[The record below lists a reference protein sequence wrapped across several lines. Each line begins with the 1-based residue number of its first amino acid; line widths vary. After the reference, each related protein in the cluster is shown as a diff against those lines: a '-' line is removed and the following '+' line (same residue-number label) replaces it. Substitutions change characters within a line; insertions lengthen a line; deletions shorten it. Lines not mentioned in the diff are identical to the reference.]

1 MLLLLAAAMAQVA
14 NAASINVNFTAGT
27 ALSTSSGLGILGY
40 RVRGDFWDNLIGNN
54 GTLGTVHVVS
64 SSGERSVLDGA
75 SVTISGTRGYWYC
88 SSLAAASE
96 LRAGYIDDDV
106 GNMTP
111 TVTVKGVPF
120 SRYRVIVYHAA
131 DSANFKLGYDTIN
144 GIDYS
149 GVSGTTAHG
158 TMPWGSTG
166 PSDSAN
172 AISEGVNTI
181 VSGILA
187 SNDTA
192 TVTVTG
198 HGQATATSYTMSVR
212 SGIAAIQV
220 VDATDEVVDVSA
232 LSGRFTSSSNN
243 GAWSLPT
250 DAHLSSEDA
259 TRAGIVI
266 GTNAVT
272 KAMTDSA
279 WSISATAVASIP
291 QGSQGTLI
299 AFNVANGDD
308 VHDVRAHYNGDGTFF
323 ITYDEVAQPDHAA
336 MISCKT
342 DVSGVH
348 AWTLSHDE
356 QIGTRL
362 YKDKM
367 LVANASSI
375 KWHNYKIKT
384 KIAFGG
390 KTDGGDPLSGATMYA
405 AFTDFRNYD
414 ASYAQDA
421 LNSFDAAIRWE
432 IEKSGYLSGRMEI
445 LSHVLQEATGPSG
458 AVVAMDS
465 RQSSGAGMA
474 TCWHVPLDATL
485 ADGAYVDA
493 AQIVH
498 DAMLDTV
505 APGLTTNA
513 VCVSV
518 LAELPSG
525 VAGAV
530 AGLTVKNGT
539 SRHYVFAYSN
549 GDGTFSLG
557 YDTTRSHNGNC
568 SERFDLSGSHV
579 WTLAFSA
586 NGGARFYKDGDE
598 ILRVDGIKWTSPLHS
613 VSEALSIGNDT
624 RNCHP
629 LAGMKVY
636 AVHSDFAP
644 NAATVF
650 NSADECVGAVFD
662 SFDFL
667 DNYSGCDTRTKIE
680 FFDNYLESGVVGMA
694 SLNGEVQSAA
704 KSAELIRLFGA
715 EAVSVE
721 GVTFKID
728 GLDMSNGTLMLGV
741 SPSVTSGNTLS
752 VVGKKALGDRWR
764 RLRVNPQGSTVIVTD
779 SDLADYR
786 FFQLRAELGEKEL
799 GYTVRETPIVGDRAN
814 TESESH
820 ITAANAGGEAVLF
833 SIVLDDGA
841 DGDYSAIAYKSISF
855 QLDGVAAGATATLA
869 TNGVIAATAVV
880 EEDGTVDFT
889 GLPRLCD
896 GAMLSVGLSTSD
908 VDGNIVTTN
917 FSERAGALAYA
928 WGDGESVAIDGGV
941 TNTMTMLACKPRTD
955 INKGADGGAYRI
967 PAIAK
972 STNGVIVAIY
982 DCRYNNS
989 GDLPNA
995 IDLAEN
1001 WSGDNGETWAKPHV
1015 AVDVP
1020 NSDQQTVGKD
1030 TDMGD
1035 PCILYDLADD
1045 KFWVMGITGG
1055 GLSRSHVDNTPIS
1068 DVVLYTR
1075 GTGMDAQWENRRSVK
1090 SELLAALVAVGET
1103 ATADE
1108 SIKGI
1113 LQGPGH
1119 GIVQRTETPLMPAGA
1134 LIFPMQYFPVNSNF
1148 YDSRTFAAYSKD
1160 GGATWQ
1166 TTKLTDASVVAQE
1179 NCIMELDDG
1188 SWYMVAKG
1196 YSRQLFR
1203 TTNYVDWKHVGSMS
1217 PSCWVQGTC
1226 IRIGVAVDGKS
1237 RYVAC
1242 FTVST
1247 SPANRSHLTLHY
1259 GRDTTLEAPDGN
1271 GVAWDCGSW
1280 DIYPEATGGM
1290 SYNSLV
1296 MLDDSTLGVLFE
1308 SHGHIYFRKVDVSEI
1323 LK

>member
-1 MLLLLAAAMAQVA
+1 MLLVLLVA
-14 NAASINVNFTAGT
+14 PMTLVTNAASININFTAGT

-75 SVTISGTRGYWYC
+75 SVTISGTRGYWDC
-88 SSLAAASE
+88 LSLAADSE
-96 LRAGYIDDDV
+96 LRAGYIDDNV

-111 TVTVKGVPF
+111 TVTVRGVPF

-149 GVSGTTAHG
+149 GVSGATAHG

-172 AISEGVNTI
+172 AISEGVNAI

-198 HGQATATSYTMSVR
+198 HGQAYATSYNMSVR

-220 VDATDEVVDVSA
+220 VDATDEIVDVSA

-250 DAHLSSEDA
+250 DAYLSNDDV

-279 WSISATAVASIP
+279 WSISATVVASIP
-291 QGSQGTLI
+291 QEAQGTLS
-299 AFNVANGDD
+299 AFKVGT
-308 VHDVRAHYNGDGTFF
+308 HDVRAHYNGDGTFL
-323 ITYDEVAQPDHAA
+323 IAYDTVSQPNGYAV
-336 MISCKT
+336 KT
-342 DVSGVH
+342 AKIDVSGIH
-348 AWTLSHDE
+348 AWTLTHDAYYGN
-356 QIGTRL
+356 GTRL
-362 YKDKM
+362 YKDKV
-367 LVANASSI
+367 LVADASDI
-375 KWHNYKIKT
+375 RWYTNKVQT
-384 KIAFGG
+384 AIAFGNR
-390 KTDGGDPLSGATMYA
+390 TDGGDPLSGATIYA

-414 ASYAQDA
+414 ASCAQEA
-421 LNSFDAAIRWE
+421 LNSFDAAI
-432 IEKSGYLSGRMEI
+432 IGNVEKSDYLSGRMEI
-445 LSHVLQEATGPSG
+445 LSHVLQYATGSSETV
-458 AVVAMDS
+458 AAMDS
-465 RQSSGAGMA
+465 RQSSSADMA

-485 ADGAYVDA
+485 ANGSYVEA
-493 AQIVH
+493 AQIVR
-498 DAMLDTV
+498 DAMLDTL
-505 APGLTTNA
+505 APGLATNA
-513 VCVSV
+513 ACVSV

-530 AGLTVKNGT
+530 AGLTLKNGT

-557 YDTTRSHNGNC
+557 YDTTRAHNSNR
-568 SERFDLSGSHV
+568 SEKFDLSGVHV
-579 WTLAFSA
+579 WTLASSA
-586 NGGARFYKDGDE
+586 NGGARFYRDGDE
-598 ILRVDGIKWTSPLHS
+598 ILRVDGIKWTNPLHS

-644 NAATVF
+644 NATTVF
-650 NSADECVGAVFD
+650 NAAAECAGAVFD
-662 SFDFL
+662 SFNFL
-667 DNYSGCDTRTKIE
+667 DDYSGCDTKTKIE
-680 FFDNYLESGVVGMA
+680 FFDNYLETGVVGTA

-715 EAVSVE
+715 EAVSDE

-728 GLDMSNGTLMLGV
+728 GLDMSNGTLTLGV

-752 VVGKKALGDRWR
+752 VVGKKALVDRWQ
-764 RLRVNPQGSTVIVTD
+764 RLRVNPQGSTVTVTD

-786 FFQLRAELGEKEL
+786 FFQLRAELGEKGL

-833 SIVLDDGA
+833 SIDLDDGA
-841 DGDYSAIAYKSISF
+841 DGDYLAAAYKSISF
-855 QLDGVAAGATATLA
+855 QLDGVTAGATATLA
-869 TNGVIAATAVV
+869 TNGVIVAAAVV
-880 EEDGTVDFT
+880 AEGGTVDFT
-889 GLPRLCD
+889 GLPQLGD
-896 GAMLSVGLSTSD
+896 GTTLSVGVSTSD
-908 VDGNIVTTN
+908 ASGNIVTTN
-917 FSERAGALAYA
+917 LSERAGALAYA
-928 WGDGESVAIDGGV
+928 WGDGEVVAIDGGV
-941 TNTMTMLACKPRTD
+941 TNTMTMLAFKPKTD
-955 INKGADGGAYRI
+955 VNKGADGGAYRI

-972 STNGVIVAIY
+972 STNGVIVALY

-1001 WSGDNGETWAKPHV
+1001 WSGDNGDTWSKPRV

-1020 NSDQQTVGKD
+1020 NNGEQTLGKE
-1030 TDMGD
+1030 TDIGD
-1035 PCILYDLADD
+1035 PCVLYDSVDD
-1045 KFWVMGITGG
+1045 KFWAMGITGG

-1075 GTGMDAQWENRRSVK
+1075 GTGKDAQWANRRSVK

-1119 GIVQRTETPLMPAGA
+1119 GIVQRNKTTLMPAGT

-1160 GGATWQ
+1160 GGETWQ
-1166 TTKLTDASVVAQE
+1166 TTKLTDAAVVAQE

-1188 SWYMVAKG
+1188 SWYMIAKG

-1203 TTNYVDWKHVGSMS
+1203 TTNYVDWKHVGSIS

-1226 IRIGVAVDGKS
+1226 IRMGVAADGNS

-1247 SPANRSHLTLHY
+1247 SPANRSHLTLHF
-1259 GRDTTLEAPDGN
+1259 GRDTTLETPDGD
-1271 GVAWDCGSW
+1271 GVVWDCGKW
-1280 DIYPEATGGM
+1280 DIYPEETGGM

-1308 SHGHIYFRKVDVSEI
+1308 SRGHIYFRKVDVSEM